1 MQYIQ
6 TAPKLKTH
14 RADRFPFARFCVC
27 HGTMAFVYHRTIHFS
42 DTDAA
47 GVVFF
52 PNYLAVCHEAYEES
66 LAAAGLEL
74 KSFFSE
80 HAVVVPIA
88 QSRAEYLRPLACGD
102 KVRVT
107 LISVRLD
114 DSSFAIDYELHRLG
128 RPDKLAA
135 RVRTEHVCITSGTRQ
150 RHALPAPLAAWIKGH
165 SA

>member
-1 MQYIQ
+1 MQ
-6 TAPKLKTH
+6 
-14 RADRFPFARFCVC
+14 
-27 HGTMAFVYHRTIHFS
+27 GGMAFVYHRTIHFG

-52 PNYLAVCHEAYEES
+52 PNYLAICHEAYEES

-74 KSFFSE
+74 KTFFSD

-107 LISVRLD
+107 LIPARLD
-114 DSSFAIDYELHRLG
+114 DSSFAIDCELHRLG

-135 RVRTEHVCITSGTRQ
+135 RVHTEHVCIASGSRQ